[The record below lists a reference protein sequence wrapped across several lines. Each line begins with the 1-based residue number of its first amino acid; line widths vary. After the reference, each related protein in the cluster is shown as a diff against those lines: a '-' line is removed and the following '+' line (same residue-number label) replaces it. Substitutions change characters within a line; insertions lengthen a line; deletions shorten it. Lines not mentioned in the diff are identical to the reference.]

1 MISEQRGGRQK
12 YMGLWIVAILLPLYF
27 AFLYAGR
34 PDTGKYV
41 CIGVGMHLI
50 AIWINWDLRRHL
62 WFWVTIATLLAVHI
76 PFLLIIPWPS
86 RWIPAISVLPF
97 GVVDCGLIL
106 GVIALMERLMKR
118 RGEASTSS

>member
-1 MISEQRGGRQK
+1 MSEQARRRNK
-12 YMGLWIVAILLPLYF
+12 FMGLWIVVILLPLYA
-27 AFLYAGR
+27 AFLYAEQ

-76 PFLLIIPWPS
+76 PLLLIVDWPS

-97 GVVDCGLIL
+97 GVADCALIL
-106 GVIALMERLMKR
+106 GVIALMEKLMKR
-118 RGEASTSS
+118 RVHC

>member
-1 MISEQRGGRQK
+1 MIAEQKGRRNT
-12 YMGLWIVAILLPLYF
+12 YMGIWIVAILLPLYF

-50 AIWINWDLRRHL
+50 AIWVNCDLRKHL
-62 WFWVTIATLLAVHI
+62 WFWVTIAALLAVQI

-97 GVVDCGLIL
+97 GVLDCGLIL

-118 RGEASTSS
+118 RAHL